1 MKKEKVTIQDIAD
14 ALGISRNTASKA
26 INGSNSIPIDTRN
39 KVIKKAIE
47 LKYKQFAYVETES
60 IIPKNQG
67 NIALVTCNLPNSSH
81 FGSLLIS
88 GLEKRI
94 SAEGYNL
101 SIHIVRENEI
111 HAGTLPNNFE
121 ASKVDG
127 IICIEMFDPQYTE
140 LITDLGLPTIFID
153 CSVDISYPDLKAD
166 LLLMENEHS
175 VYSVTKSLIHC
186 GFTRIGFA
194 GDYKHCKSFNE
205 RWVGYNRALIEA
217 GLNVDLSCCIVD
229 QDRNFFS
236 ESDWMD
242 KQLEGMSVLPSAFV
256 CANDFIAVS
265 VMKALK
271 NKNLKIP
278 DDIAVFGFDN
288 APESRIVEPHLSTV
302 HIYNN
307 EMGVTAAE
315 MLLARV
321 KNPSRPYQI
330 THIRTEPIFR
340 ESTPVLQIEK

>member
-26 INGSNSIPIDTRN
+26 INGSESIPVDTRN

-47 LKYKQFAYVETES
+47 LKYKQFAYVETDS

-67 NIALVTCNLPNSSH
+67 NIALFTCNLPNSSH
-81 FGSLLIS
+81 FGSFLIS

-101 SIHIVRENEI
+101 SIHIVRENETQ
-111 HAGTLPNNFE
+111 AGTLPNNFE

-127 IICIEMFDPQYTE
+127 IICIEMFDPQYSE
-140 LITDLGLPTIFID
+140 LVTSLGLPTIFID
-153 CSVDISYPDLKAD
+153 CSVDIFCPDLKAD

-175 VYSVTKSLIHC
+175 VYFVTKSLIDR
-186 GFTRIGFA
+186 GFARIGFA

-217 GLNVDLSCCIVD
+217 GLSVDLSCCIVD

-242 KQLEGMSVLPSAFV
+242 KQLEGMSALPSAFV

-278 DDIAVFGFDN
+278 EDIAVFGFDN

-307 EMGVTAAE
+307 EMGITAAE

-321 KNPSRPYQI
+321 KDPSRPYQI

-340 ESTPVLQIEK
+340 ESTPTL

>member
-26 INGSNSIPIDTRN
+26 INGSDSIPVDTRN

-47 LKYKQFAYVETES
+47 LKYKQFAYVETDS

-67 NIALVTCNLPNSSH
+67 NIALFTCNLPNSSH
-81 FGSLLIS
+81 FGSFLIS

-101 SIHIVRENEI
+101 SIHIVRENETQ
-111 HAGTLPNNFE
+111 AGILPNNFE

-127 IICIEMFDPQYTE
+127 IICIEMFDPQYSE
-140 LITDLGLPTIFID
+140 LVTSLGLPTIFID
-153 CSVDISYPDLKAD
+153 CSVDIFYPDLKAD

-175 VYSVTKSLIHC
+175 VYSVTKSLIDR
-186 GFTRIGFA
+186 GLTRIGFV

-217 GLNVDLSCCIVD
+217 GLSVDLSSCIID
-229 QDRNFFS
+229 QDRNYFS

-242 KQLEGMSVLPSAFV
+242 KQLEGISVLPSAFV

-278 DDIAVFGFDN
+278 EDIAVFGFDN

-321 KNPSRPYQI
+321 KDPSRPYQI

-340 ESTPVLQIEK
+340 ESTPTLS

>member
-26 INGSNSIPIDTRN
+26 INGSESIPIDTRN

-47 LKYKQFAYVETES
+47 LKYKQFAYVETDS

-67 NIALVTCNLPNSSH
+67 NIALFTCNLPNSSH
-81 FGSLLIS
+81 FGSFLIS

-101 SIHIVRENEI
+101 SIHIVRENETQ
-111 HAGTLPNNFE
+111 AGTLPNNFE

-127 IICIEMFDPQYTE
+127 IICIEMFDPQYSE
-140 LITDLGLPTIFID
+140 LVTSLGLPTIFID
-153 CSVDISYPDLKAD
+153 CSVDIFCPDLKAD

-175 VYSVTKSLIHC
+175 VYSVTKSLIDR
-186 GFTRIGFA
+186 GFTRIGFV

-217 GLNVDLSCCIVD
+217 GQSVDLSCCIVD

-278 DDIAVFGFDN
+278 EDIAVFGFDN

-307 EMGVTAAE
+307 EMGIMAAE

-321 KNPSRPYQI
+321 KDPSRPYQI

-340 ESTPVLQIEK
+340 ESTPVLS

>member
-1 MKKEKVTIQDIAD
+1 MRKEKVTIQDIAD

-26 INGSNSIPIDTRN
+26 INGSDSVPIETRN

-60 IIPKNQG
+60 IIPKKQG
-67 NIALVTCNLPNSSH
+67 NIALFTCNLPNSSH

-101 SIHIVRENEI
+101 SIHIVRENELY
-111 HAGTLPNNFE
+111 AGALPNNFE
-121 ASKVDG
+121 ASKADG
-127 IICIEMFDPQYTE
+127 IICIEMFDPQYSE
-140 LITDLGLPTIFID
+140 LVTSLGLPTIFID
-153 CSVDISYPDLKAD
+153 CSVDIFYPDLKAD

-175 VYSVTKSLIHC
+175 VYSVTKSLIQG
-186 GFTRIGFA
+186 GFTRIGFV

-217 GLNVDLSCCIVD
+217 GLTVDLSCCIID
-229 QDRNFFS
+229 HDRNFFS

-242 KQLEGMSVLPSAFV
+242 KQLEGMNELPSAFV

-271 NKNLKIP
+271 NKNMKIP
-278 DDIAVFGFDN
+278 ADIAVFGFDN

-307 EMGVTAAE
+307 EMGITAAE

-321 KNPSRPYQI
+321 KDPSRPYQI
-330 THIRTEPIFR
+330 THIKTEPIYR
-340 ESTPVLQIEK
+340 ESTPILQ

>member
-26 INGSNSIPIDTRN
+26 INGSDSIPVDTRN

-47 LKYKQFAYVETES
+47 LKYKQFAYVETDS

-67 NIALVTCNLPNSSH
+67 NIALFTCNLPNSSH
-81 FGSLLIS
+81 FGSFLIS

-101 SIHIVRENEI
+101 SIHIVRENETQ
-111 HAGTLPNNFE
+111 AGTLPNNFE

-127 IICIEMFDPQYTE
+127 IICIEMFDPQYSE
-140 LITDLGLPTIFID
+140 LVTSLGLPTIFID
-153 CSVDISYPDLKAD
+153 CSVDIFCPDLKAD

-175 VYSVTKSLIHC
+175 VYSVTKSLINR
-186 GFTRIGFA
+186 GFARIGFA

-217 GLNVDLSCCIVD
+217 GLSVDLSCCIVD

-242 KQLEGMSVLPSAFV
+242 KQLEGMSALPSAFV

-278 DDIAVFGFDN
+278 EDIAVFGFDN

-307 EMGVTAAE
+307 EMGITAAE

-321 KNPSRPYQI
+321 KDPSRPYQI

-340 ESTPVLQIEK
+340 ESTPTL

>member
-26 INGSNSIPIDTRN
+26 INGSESIPVDTRN

-47 LKYKQFAYVETES
+47 LKYKQFAYVETDS

-67 NIALVTCNLPNSSH
+67 NIALFTCNLPNSSH
-81 FGSLLIS
+81 FGSFLIS

-101 SIHIVRENEI
+101 SIHIVRENETQ
-111 HAGTLPNNFE
+111 AGTLPNNFE

-127 IICIEMFDPQYTE
+127 IICIEMFDPQYSE
-140 LITDLGLPTIFID
+140 LVTSLGLPTIFID
-153 CSVDISYPDLKAD
+153 CSVDIFCPDLKAD

-175 VYSVTKSLIHC
+175 VYFVTKSLIDR
-186 GFTRIGFA
+186 GFARIGFA

-217 GLNVDLSCCIVD
+217 GLSVDLSCCIVD

-242 KQLEGMSVLPSAFV
+242 KQLEGMSALPSAFV

-278 DDIAVFGFDN
+278 EDIAVFGFDN

-307 EMGVTAAE
+307 EMGITAAE

-321 KNPSRPYQI
+321 KDPSRPYQI
-330 THIRTEPIFR
+330 TYIRTEPIFR
-340 ESTPVLQIEK
+340 ESTPTLQ

>member
-26 INGSNSIPIDTRN
+26 INGSESIPIDTRN

-47 LKYKQFAYVETES
+47 LKYKQFAYVETDS

-67 NIALVTCNLPNSSH
+67 NIALFTCNLPNSSH
-81 FGSLLIS
+81 FGSFLIS

-101 SIHIVRENEI
+101 SIHIVRENETQ
-111 HAGTLPNNFE
+111 AGTLPNNFE

-127 IICIEMFDPQYTE
+127 IICIEMFDPQYSE
-140 LITDLGLPTIFID
+140 LVTSLGLPTIFID
-153 CSVDISYPDLKAD
+153 CSVDIFCPDLKAD

-175 VYSVTKSLIHC
+175 VYSVTKSLIDR
-186 GFTRIGFA
+186 GFTRIGFV

-217 GLNVDLSCCIVD
+217 GQSVDLSCCIVD

-278 DDIAVFGFDN
+278 EDIAVFGFDN

-307 EMGVTAAE
+307 EMGIMAAE

-321 KNPSRPYQI
+321 KDSSRPYQI

-340 ESTPVLQIEK
+340 ESTPLQIEK

>member
-1 MKKEKVTIQDIAD
+1 MRKEKVTIQDIAD

-26 INGSNSIPIDTRN
+26 INGSDSIPVDTRN

-60 IIPKNQG
+60 IFPKNQG
-67 NIALVTCNLPNSSH
+67 NIALFTCNLPNSSH

-101 SIHIVRENEI
+101 SIHIVRDNET

-127 IICIEMFDPQYTE
+127 IICIEMFDPQYSE

-153 CSVDISYPDLKAD
+153 CSVDIFYPDLKAD

-175 VYSVTKSLIHC
+175 VYSVTKSLIQG
-186 GFTRIGFA
+186 GFTRIGFV

-217 GLNVDLSCCIVD
+217 GLHVDLSCCIVD

-242 KQLEGMSVLPSAFV
+242 KQLEGMNVLPSAFV

-278 DDIAVFGFDN
+278 ADIAVFGFDN

-307 EMGVTAAE
+307 EMGITAAE

-321 KNPSRPYQI
+321 KDPSRPYQI

-340 ESTPVLQIEK
+340 ESTPVLQ

>member
-26 INGSNSIPIDTRN
+26 INGSDSIPVDTRN

-47 LKYKQFAYVETES
+47 LKYKQFAYVETDS

-67 NIALVTCNLPNSSH
+67 NIALFTCNLPNSSH
-81 FGSLLIS
+81 FGSFLIS

-101 SIHIVRENEI
+101 SIHIVRENETQ
-111 HAGTLPNNFE
+111 AGILPNNFE

-127 IICIEMFDPQYTE
+127 IICIEMFDPQYSE
-140 LITDLGLPTIFID
+140 LVTSLGLPTIFID
-153 CSVDISYPDLKAD
+153 CSVDIFHPDLKAD

-175 VYSVTKSLIHC
+175 VYSVTKSLIDR
-186 GFTRIGFA
+186 GLTRIGFV

-217 GLNVDLSCCIVD
+217 GLSVDLSSCIID
-229 QDRNFFS
+229 QDRNYFS

-242 KQLEGMSVLPSAFV
+242 KQLEGISVLPSAFV

-278 DDIAVFGFDN
+278 EDIAVFGFDN

-321 KNPSRPYQI
+321 KDPSRPYQI

-340 ESTPVLQIEK
+340 ESTPTLS

>member
-1 MKKEKVTIQDIAD
+1 M
-14 ALGISRNTASKA
+14 
-26 INGSNSIPIDTRN
+26 
-39 KVIKKAIE
+39 
-47 LKYKQFAYVETES
+47 
-60 IIPKNQG
+60 
-67 NIALVTCNLPNSSH
+67 
-81 FGSLLIS
+81 
-88 GLEKRI
+88 
-94 SAEGYNL
+94 

-111 HAGTLPNNFE
+111 QAGTLPNNFE

-127 IICIEMFDPQYTE
+127 IICIEMFDPQYSE
-140 LITDLGLPTIFID
+140 LVTSLGLPTIFID
-153 CSVDISYPDLKAD
+153 CSVDIFCPDLKAD

-175 VYSVTKSLIHC
+175 VYSVTKSLIDR
-186 GFTRIGFA
+186 GFTRIGFI

-217 GLNVDLSCCIVD
+217 GQSVDLSCCIVD

-278 DDIAVFGFDN
+278 EDIAVFGFDN

-307 EMGVTAAE
+307 EMGIMAAE

-321 KNPSRPYQI
+321 KDPSRPYQI

-340 ESTPVLQIEK
+340 ESTPLQIEK

>member
-26 INGSNSIPIDTRN
+26 INGSDSIPVDTRN

-47 LKYKQFAYVETES
+47 LKYKQFAYVETDS
-60 IIPKNQG
+60 IIPRNQG
-67 NIALVTCNLPNSSH
+67 NIALFTCNLPNSSH
-81 FGSLLIS
+81 FGSFLIS

-101 SIHIVRENEI
+101 SIHIVRENETQ
-111 HAGTLPNNFE
+111 AGTLPNNFE

-127 IICIEMFDPQYTE
+127 IICIEMFDPQYSE
-140 LITDLGLPTIFID
+140 LVTSLGLPTIFID
-153 CSVDISYPDLKAD
+153 CSVDIFCPDLKAD

-175 VYSVTKSLIHC
+175 VYFVTKSLIDR
-186 GFTRIGFA
+186 GFARIGFA

-217 GLNVDLSCCIVD
+217 GLSVDLSCCIVD

-242 KQLEGMSVLPSAFV
+242 KQLEGMSALPSAFV

-278 DDIAVFGFDN
+278 EDIAVFGFDN

-307 EMGVTAAE
+307 EMGITAAE

-321 KNPSRPYQI
+321 KDPSRPYQI

-340 ESTPVLQIEK
+340 ESTPTLQ

>member
-26 INGSNSIPIDTRN
+26 INGSDSIPVDTRN

-47 LKYKQFAYVETES
+47 LKYKQFAYVETDS

-67 NIALVTCNLPNSSH
+67 NIALFTCNLPNSSH
-81 FGSLLIS
+81 FGSFLIS

-101 SIHIVRENEI
+101 SIHIVRENETQ
-111 HAGTLPNNFE
+111 AGILPNNFE

-127 IICIEMFDPQYTE
+127 IICIEMFDPQYSE
-140 LITDLGLPTIFID
+140 LVTSLGLPTIFID
-153 CSVDISYPDLKAD
+153 CSVDIFYPDLKAD

-175 VYSVTKSLIHC
+175 VYSVTKSLIDR
-186 GFTRIGFA
+186 GLTRIGFV

-217 GLNVDLSCCIVD
+217 GLSVDLSSCIVD

-271 NKNLKIP
+271 NKNMKIP
-278 DDIAVFGFDN
+278 EDIAVFGFDN

-321 KNPSRPYQI
+321 KDPSRPYQI

-340 ESTPVLQIEK
+340 ESTPTLS

>member
-26 INGSNSIPIDTRN
+26 INGSDSIPVDTRN

-47 LKYKQFAYVETES
+47 LKYKQFAYVETDS

-67 NIALVTCNLPNSSH
+67 NIALFTCNLPNSSH
-81 FGSLLIS
+81 FGSFLIS

-111 HAGTLPNNFE
+111 QARTLPNNFE

-127 IICIEMFDPQYTE
+127 IICIEMFDPQYSE
-140 LITDLGLPTIFID
+140 LVTSLGLPTIFID
-153 CSVDISYPDLKAD
+153 CSVDIFCPDLKAD

-175 VYSVTKSLIHC
+175 VYSVTKSLIDR
-186 GFTRIGFA
+186 GFARIGFA

-217 GLNVDLSCCIVD
+217 GLSVDLSCCIVD

-242 KQLEGMSVLPSAFV
+242 KQLEGMSALPSAFV

-278 DDIAVFGFDN
+278 EDIAVFGFDN

-307 EMGVTAAE
+307 EMGITAAE

-321 KNPSRPYQI
+321 KDPSRPYQI

-340 ESTPVLQIEK
+340 ESTPTLQ

>member
-26 INGSNSIPIDTRN
+26 INGSDSIPVDTRN

-47 LKYKQFAYVETES
+47 LKYKQFAYVETDS
-60 IIPKNQG
+60 IIPRNQG
-67 NIALVTCNLPNSSH
+67 NIALFTCNLPNSSH
-81 FGSLLIS
+81 FGSFLIS

-101 SIHIVRENEI
+101 SIHIVRENETQ
-111 HAGTLPNNFE
+111 AGTLPNNFE

-127 IICIEMFDPQYTE
+127 IICIEMFDPQYSE
-140 LITDLGLPTIFID
+140 LVTSLGLPTIFID
-153 CSVDISYPDLKAD
+153 CSVDIFCPDLKAD

-175 VYSVTKSLIHC
+175 VYSVTKSLIDR
-186 GFTRIGFA
+186 GFARIGFA

-217 GLNVDLSCCIVD
+217 GLSVDLSCCIVD

-242 KQLEGMSVLPSAFV
+242 KQLEGMSALPSAFV

-278 DDIAVFGFDN
+278 EDIAVFGFDN

-307 EMGVTAAE
+307 EMGITAAE

-321 KNPSRPYQI
+321 KDPSRPYQI

-340 ESTPVLQIEK
+340 ESTPTLQ

>member
-26 INGSNSIPIDTRN
+26 INGSDSIPADTRN

-47 LKYKQFAYVETES
+47 LKYKQFAYVETDS

-67 NIALVTCNLPNSSH
+67 NIALFTCNLPNSSH
-81 FGSLLIS
+81 FGSFLIS

-101 SIHIVRENEI
+101 SIHIVRENETQ
-111 HAGTLPNNFE
+111 AGTLPNNFE

-127 IICIEMFDPQYTE
+127 IICIEMFDSQYSE
-140 LITDLGLPTIFID
+140 LVTSLGLPTIFID
-153 CSVDISYPDLKAD
+153 CSVDIFCPDLKAD

-175 VYSVTKSLIHC
+175 VYFVTKSLIDR
-186 GFTRIGFA
+186 GFARIGFA

-217 GLNVDLSCCIVD
+217 GLSVDLSCCIVD

-242 KQLEGMSVLPSAFV
+242 KQLEGMSALPSAFV

-278 DDIAVFGFDN
+278 EDIAVFGFDN

-307 EMGVTAAE
+307 EMGITAAE

-321 KNPSRPYQI
+321 KDPSRPYQI

-340 ESTPVLQIEK
+340 ESTPTLQ

>member
-26 INGSNSIPIDTRN
+26 INGSDSIPVDTRN

-47 LKYKQFAYVETES
+47 LKYKQFAYVETDS

-67 NIALVTCNLPNSSH
+67 NIALFTCNLPNSSH
-81 FGSLLIS
+81 FGSFLIS

-101 SIHIVRENEI
+101 SIHIVRENETQ
-111 HAGTLPNNFE
+111 AGTLPNNFE

-127 IICIEMFDPQYTE
+127 IICIEMFDPQYSE
-140 LITDLGLPTIFID
+140 LVTSLGLPTIFID
-153 CSVDISYPDLKAD
+153 CSVDIFCPDLKAD

-175 VYSVTKSLIHC
+175 VYSVTKSLINR
-186 GFTRIGFA
+186 GFARIGFA

-217 GLNVDLSCCIVD
+217 GLSVDLSCCIVD

-278 DDIAVFGFDN
+278 EDIAVFGFDN

-307 EMGVTAAE
+307 EMGITAAE

-321 KNPSRPYQI
+321 KDPSRPYQI

-340 ESTPVLQIEK
+340 ESTPTLQ

>member
-26 INGSNSIPIDTRN
+26 INGSDSIPVDTRN

-47 LKYKQFAYVETES
+47 LKYKQFAYVETDS

-67 NIALVTCNLPNSSH
+67 NIALFTCNLPNSSH
-81 FGSLLIS
+81 FGSFLIS

-101 SIHIVRENEI
+101 SIHIVRENETQ
-111 HAGTLPNNFE
+111 AGTLPNNFE

-127 IICIEMFDPQYTE
+127 IICIEMFDPQYSE
-140 LITDLGLPTIFID
+140 LVTSLGLPTIFID
-153 CSVDISYPDLKAD
+153 CSVDIFCPDLKAD

-175 VYSVTKSLIHC
+175 VYSVTKSLIDR
-186 GFTRIGFA
+186 GFARIGFA

-217 GLNVDLSCCIVD
+217 GLSVDLSCCIVD

-242 KQLEGMSVLPSAFV
+242 KQLEGMSALPSAFV

-278 DDIAVFGFDN
+278 EDIAVFGFDN

-307 EMGVTAAE
+307 EMGITAAE

-321 KNPSRPYQI
+321 KDPSRPYQI

-340 ESTPVLQIEK
+340 ESTPTL

>member
-26 INGSNSIPIDTRN
+26 INGSDSIPVDTRN

-47 LKYKQFAYVETES
+47 LKYKQFAYVETDS

-67 NIALVTCNLPNSSH
+67 NIALFTCNLPNSSH
-81 FGSLLIS
+81 FGSFLIS

-101 SIHIVRENEI
+101 SIHIVRENETQ
-111 HAGTLPNNFE
+111 AGTLPNNFE

-127 IICIEMFDPQYTE
+127 IICIEMFDPQYSE
-140 LITDLGLPTIFID
+140 LVTSLGLPTIFID
-153 CSVDISYPDLKAD
+153 CSVDIFCPDLKAD

-175 VYSVTKSLIHC
+175 VYFVTKSLIDR
-186 GFTRIGFA
+186 GFARIGFA

-217 GLNVDLSCCIVD
+217 GLSVDLSCCIVD

-242 KQLEGMSVLPSAFV
+242 KQLEGMSALPSAFV

-278 DDIAVFGFDN
+278 EDIAVFGFDN

-307 EMGVTAAE
+307 EMGITAAE

-321 KNPSRPYQI
+321 KDPSRPYQI

-340 ESTPVLQIEK
+340 ESTPTL